1 MALYHFL
8 LVYDLN
14 IGQLVEQLEF
24 TDAEEAAASYAEM
37 EEKHRGNGDL
47 EIVLVGA
54 DSIDTIKVTHGHYFD
69 EEFDADGSLLIG
81 A

>member
-14 IGQLVEQLEF
+14 LQQLVEQLSY
-24 TDAEEAAASYAEM
+24 TDAYEAAEAYARL
-37 EEKHRGNGDL
+37 EEKHRGDDDL

-54 DSIDTIKVTHGHYFD
+54 DSIETIKVTHGHYFD
-69 EEFDADGSLLIG
+69 EELAEDGSLLIG
-81 A
+81 T